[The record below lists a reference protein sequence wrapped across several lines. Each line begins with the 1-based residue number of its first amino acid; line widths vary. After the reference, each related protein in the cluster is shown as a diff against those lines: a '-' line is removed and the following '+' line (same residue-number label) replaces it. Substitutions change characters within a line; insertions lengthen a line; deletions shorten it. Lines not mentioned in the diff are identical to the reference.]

1 MVWQSVLASEPT
13 SQALLTKL
21 ETIVRRIQTSIPKD
35 AQARQLHVRPQSG
48 PATRTQKLWDF
59 LLVASGQL
67 SMRNQRVLA
76 RYPSSTLGMFTSI
89 NRQHL
94 DSMMGRET
102 GKDFAPSLSKAVDN
116 FLLPLL
122 GSENEEDG
130 HDFTARLRN
139 KWSDLKPRWDL
150 LRPCLAQT
158 PQQN

>member
-13 SQALLTKL
+13 SQALLTRL

-35 AQARQLHVRPQSG
+35 AQARQLHLRPQSG

-67 SMRNQRVLA
+67 SMRNERVLA
-76 RYPSSTLGMFTSI
+76 RFPSSTFGMFTSI
-89 NRQHL
+89 DRQHL
-94 DSMMGRET
+94 DSLTRMGRET
-102 GKDFAPSLSKAVDN
+102 GNEFAPNLPKAVDN

-130 HDFTARLRN
+130 HDLTARLRN
-139 KWSDLKPRWDL
+139 KWSNRNPR
-150 LRPCLAQT
+150 
-158 PQQN
+158 